1 MVYMILRHL
10 EYNDPYIASV
20 VYSCI
25 VGECCFSL
33 LQVSF
38 LMLLV
43 TKVLEGEAVSASVFV
58 ALLTVVDVGS
68 VYGPACWLRVV
79 IAQVALIQRG
89 CVAAAGALLLFLPPL
104 LPPPTAT
111 PTPTV
116 TTITITPINCD
127 YHYFFYYT
135 LIFAITSPHRRRK
148 RTIRWYKLLNLYA
161 ELS

>member
-89 CVAAAGALLLFLPPL
+89 VCCCCWCAAAIPSAPAPTPNRDPRL
-104 LPPPTAT
+104 LP
-111 PTPTV
+111 
-116 TTITITPINCD
+116 
-127 YHYFFYYT
+127 
-135 LIFAITSPHRRRK
+135 
-148 RTIRWYKLLNLYA
+148 
-161 ELS
+161 